1 MLRSMSVSLEN
12 LMQHPVLWRAGGT
25 AGARRSVVP
34 SGFAALDAQL
44 PGGGWP
50 HPALIEVLNDRPGI
64 GELSL
69 FLPALRFLT
78 ASEDQRGPSENRQR
92 SEVGEAASSPL
103 SRSRERVGVRA
114 PVIAWLNPPHLP
126 YPPALAER
134 GLAHARLLVSK
145 PFTSARTLWAMEQ
158 SLRSGACAVVL
169 AWAEAANMHALRR
182 LKLAANAGPCFGLL
196 FRSPRQRVHP
206 SPATVRLA
214 LSTDEATLVVELVKV
229 QGGRAATVRLRVGAG
244 FGICGL

>member
-12 LMQHPVLWRAGGT
+12 LMQHPALWRAGGT
-25 AGARRSVVP
+25 ASTRRSVVP
-34 SGFAALDAQL
+34 SGFAALDTQL

-50 HPALIEVLNDRPGI
+50 HPALIEVMNERPGI

-69 FLPALRFLT
+69 FLPALRYLT
-78 ASEDQRGPSENRQR
+78 EFDERQDT
-92 SEVGEAASSPL
+92 SSPL
-103 SRSRERVGVRA
+103 SRLRERVGVRA

-145 PFTSARTLWAMEQ
+145 PFTSAHTLWAMEQ
-158 SLRSGACAVVL
+158 SLRSGACVAVL
-169 AWAEAANMHALRR
+169 AWTEVANMHALRR
-182 LKLAANAGPCFGLL
+182 LKLAANAGLCFGLL
-196 FRSPRQRVHP
+196 FRSLRDRAHP

-214 LSTDEATLVVELVKV
+214 LSVDEAMLVVELVKV
-229 QGGRAATVRLRVGAG
+229 QGGRAATVRLGVK
-244 FGICGL
+244 

>member
-25 AGARRSVVP
+25 TGARRSVVP

-69 FLPALRFLT
+69 FLPALRYLT
-78 ASEDQRGPSENRQR
+78 ESDERQ
-92 SEVGEAASSPL
+92 ETSSPL
-103 SRSRERVGVRA
+103 SRSRERAGVRA
-114 PVIAWLNPPHLP
+114 PVIAWFNPPHLP

-145 PFTSARTLWAMEQ
+145 PLTSARTLWAMEQ

-182 LKLAANAGPCFGLL
+182 LKLAANAGLCVGLL
-196 FRSPRQRVHP
+196 FRSPRQRAHP

-214 LSTDEATLVVELVKV
+214 LSTDEATLIVELVKV
-229 QGGRAATVRLRVGAG
+229 QGGKAATVRLRAGAG